1 VDRNIPLEVVRDWD
15 ELYAE
20 YNEQED
26 EQKRAR
32 TTVNNGNNISKN
44 TVKVEDEEEYER
56 QALIEL

>member
-1 VDRNIPLEVVRDWD
+1 VRDWD

-32 TTVNNGNNISKN
+32 TTVNNCNRISKS
-44 TVKVEDEEEYER
+44 TVKKENEEKYER
-56 QALIEL
+56 QAFIEL

>member
-1 VDRNIPLEVVRDWD
+1 VRDWD

-20 YNEQED
+20 YNELED
-26 EQKRAR
+26 EQKRVR

-44 TVKVEDEEEYER
+44 TVKEENEEKNER